1 MCVILIPTK
10 RHPTPEELNEAQD
23 SNPHGAGM
31 AWKDKDGKLS
41 YEKAIDAKRIW
52 EIINE
57 EKPPIPYIVHFRIAS
72 IGEVCDKLTHPFPVN
87 QSVSL
92 KKQWQGKS
100 QLLFHNGTW
109 RDWKEAVMP
118 FSGHKDFPKGNLS
131 DWSDSRALAYLAY
144 KTRRGFFNFI
154 DEKVAIMEKNGE
166 VNLYG
171 DWKKH
176 DTLWCSNLSHVK
188 RTYTTRYTAAW
199 SNDYWG
205 NTGGNSTYNLRQSEL
220 YATQKLRDDIDGTT

>member
-1 MCVILIPTK
+1 
-10 RHPTPEELNEAQD
+10 
-23 SNPHGAGM
+23 
-31 AWKDKDGKLS
+31 
-41 YEKAIDAKRIW
+41 
-52 EIINE
+52 
-57 EKPPIPYIVHFRIAS
+57 
-72 IGEVCDKLTHPFPVN
+72 
-87 QSVSL
+87 
-92 KKQWQGKS
+92 
-100 QLLFHNGTW
+100 
-109 RDWKEAVMP
+109 MP